1 MLCLSCPSRLSK
13 TCFDC
18 SPGFLVEIPGSLQTV
33 GCAVQDMS
41 LDNSLDNLN
50 GPFFPQNLRFER
62 QGLDCSAEFAHLTEQ
77 GRSERAEMWCTEVL
91 PEAAD
96 AFPDRR
102 SADGESSNNRPFR
115 KVSLGHLMAC
125 FACRISFGED
135 ILSSLMRDW
144 DRVMSLKQCL
154 RKTF

>member
-18 SPGFLVEIPGSLQTV
+18 SPGFLVEMPAPLQTV

-41 LDNSLDNLN
+41 LDNPLKISMV
-50 GPFFPQNLRFER
+50 PSPSKSQIWR
-62 QGLDCSAEFAHLTEQ
+62 QGLDCSAEFAQLTEQ
-77 GRSERAEMWCTEVL
+77 VRNERAEMWCTEVL
-91 PEAAD
+91 SEAAD

-115 KVSLGHLMAC
+115 KVSLGQLMAC
-125 FACRISFGED
+125 FAWRISFRKD